1 MDRDFLFAVAQ
12 NEEREGSIPKA
23 DILAGI
29 RSDDSELA
37 GAIYDIVTTDKLSKR
52 IDPPLTDEELDTLL
66 AEYFER

>member
-12 NEEREGSIPKA
+12 NERREGSIPKG

-37 GAIYDIVTTDKLSKR
+37 GAIYDIVTTDKQPSSNG
-52 IDPPLTDEELDTLL
+52 
-66 AEYFER
+66 